1 MKIQKKSLVYK
12 VPVSKIQR
20 IKNVTQHFM
29 DTAEPI

>member
-1 MKIQKKSLVYK
+1 MKIQKKSLVYD
-12 VPVSKIQR
+12 PVSKIQR